1 MNKFDRLEQ
10 QNIGKRIMAVNII
23 QEENKKSFSSVSI
36 DDLAKWMG
44 CEKDSVSEL
53 LDYITA
59 FDWFEMAE
67 KVIRR
72 CQSCGLLC
80 MNGMNEEKIF
90 CYFLWIL
97 KEYGE
102 IFICKEKVHSFIASI
117 PEINRIHTGVF
128 AYGIPQESQDQ
139 TLMADVIAEYV
150 KYVKELITDAEKNGI
165 EQDVLEQILFPK
177 KTEESHALFSL
188 WIQKNKEVEN
198 KNKKVKNRLN

>member
-1 MNKFDRLEQ
+1 MNKFERLEQ

-53 LDYITA
+53 LDYITS
-59 FDWFEMAE
+59 FDWFEMAK
-67 KVIRR
+67 KVIQR
-72 CQSCGLLC
+72 CRFRGLLC
-80 MNGMNEEKIF
+80 MNDDKIF

-97 KEYGE
+97 KEYGK
-102 IFICKEKVHSFIASI
+102 IFVCKEKVHSFIASI
-117 PEINRIHTGVF
+117 PEINRIHAGVF

-150 KYVKELITDAEKNGI
+150 KYVKKLITDAEKNEI
-165 EQDVLEQILFPK
+165 EQDVLEQILFPE

-188 WIQKNKEVEN
+188 WMQKKKEVEN
-198 KNKKVKNRLN
+198 